1 MYGNNRTITRWHAE
15 NFGPQDQFG
24 YKDFIPMFTAE
35 KFDPNAWAELFK
47 RAGARYVIP
56 TAEHSDGWANWDS
69 DLTRWDA
76 MDMGPKRDLIG
87 DLALL
92 GWIVV
97 ARILGKEEF
106 GQLAIVQST
115 VGMLGVIAGLGLGLT
130 ATKHVAELRDS
141 SPERVGRILSL
152 TFITALITGGLSAA
166 VLLAASPYIAVRA
179 IGAPQLATVLRI
191 GCWLL
196 FFNTI
201 YGVTIGALA
210 GFEAFK
216 TIAKV
221 SLVTGLAKVF
231 FMTIGVFY
239 WALPGAVSAMVAA
252 AVVSSAIG
260 YYALLKKAHEFGT
273 IISYQNVRSELPILW
288 SFSIPGCLS
297 SAIVPPV
304 VWVTH
309 AMLV

>member
-1 MYGNNRTITRWHAE
+1 
-15 NFGPQDQFG
+15 
-24 YKDFIPMFTAE
+24 MFTAE

-130 ATKHVAELRDS
+130 ATKHVALPKRSVGAADS
-141 SPERVGRILSL
+141 LEFFYSGVSKLGYSTSCGLGHSCDARSPGGRIL
-152 TFITALITGGLSAA
+152 
-166 VLLAASPYIAVRA
+166 
-179 IGAPQLATVLRI
+179 
-191 GCWLL
+191 
-196 FFNTI
+196 
-201 YGVTIGALA
+201 
-210 GFEAFK
+210 
-216 TIAKV
+216 
-221 SLVTGLAKVF
+221 
-231 FMTIGVFY
+231 
-239 WALPGAVSAMVAA
+239 
-252 AVVSSAIG
+252 
-260 YYALLKKAHEFGT
+260 
-273 IISYQNVRSELPILW
+273 
-288 SFSIPGCLS
+288 
-297 SAIVPPV
+297 
-304 VWVTH
+304 
-309 AMLV
+309 